1 MHEDSTPDAGI
12 QARDLAEAANPALSE
27 NIGSKVA
34 AMAREQKSKLLEN
47 LKIGDPESCG
57 RLTMLFKNE
66 ADPAYGVLSMQF
78 DPQGNLLMEEAH
90 NPGSQV
96 ADGVTE
102 DMKKTEAG
110 DQIRQ
115 GIPVITQIA
124 PTCKL

>member
-1 MHEDSTPDAGI
+1 MHEDSTPDTGT
-12 QARDLAEAANPALSE
+12 QALDLARAANPELSE
-27 NIGSKVA
+27 KTGRQIA
-34 AMAREQKSKLLEN
+34 DMAREQKGKLLEQ
-47 LKIGDPESCG
+47 LKVGDPESCG

-96 ADGVTE
+96 ADGVTG
-102 DMKKTEAG
+102 DMQKTEAG
-110 DQIRQ
+110 DLIRK
-115 GIPVITQIA
+115 GAPVITQIA